1 MTTALDRARARL
13 DTPPLFARP
22 EGSLMTVRP
31 PLVGAPLWS
40 AVMKNAEHRCECR
53 GACGKKH
60 DPERTRK
67 QQRCPRRN
75 GDHVSKI
82 GEIVLVA
89 TPRDPINEGDF
100 VTAASLP
107 PRRLIAL
114 CPECHDAVRRA
125 IKRAEK
131 QLAPA
136 MDDLFDT
143 TEYYVPRAE
152 KGDAA

>member
-1 MTTALDRARARL
+1 
-13 DTPPLFARP
+13 
-22 EGSLMTVRP
+22 MTVRP

-40 AVMKNAEHRCECR
+40 AVMKNAKHRCECR

-67 QQRCPRRN
+67 QQRCPRIN
-75 GDHVSKI
+75 GDHVSKR
-82 GEIVLVA
+82 GEVVLIA

-107 PRRLIAL
+107 ARRLIAM
-114 CPECHDAVRRA
+114 CPECYDAVRRT

-143 TEYYVPRAE
+143 TDYYVPRAG
-152 KGDAA
+152 KQGDAA

>member
-1 MTTALDRARARL
+1 MTAALDRARAAL

-22 EGSLMTVRP
+22 EGTAMTVRP

-75 GDHVSKI
+75 GDFVSKR
-82 GEIVLVA
+82 GEVVLIA

-107 PRRLIAL
+107 PRRLIAM

-131 QLAPA
+131 QLPPA
-136 MDDLFDT
+136 MDDLFDVA
-143 TEYYVPRAE
+143 EYRVAPAT